1 MEEIE
6 GYGLPEDPFEDDDE
20 EELLI
25 VKKITDMMEYAYL
38 ALAQFP
44 RSEAI
49 VADVKRCM
57 DRLLE
62 RAIEANKK
70 YFKKNTLQDMDV
82 ELAKLKK
89 YIRLTY
95 RLKFLPFNKYK
106 KLDGED
112 ERDRTNAGWMDKEY
126 EKIIF

>member
-6 GYGLPEDPFEDDDE
+6 GYGLPEDPDDD

-44 RSEAI
+44 RSEKQAM
-49 VADVKRCM
+49 VADIKRCI

-70 YFKKNTLQDMDV
+70 YFKKNTLQEMDV

-89 YIRLTY
+89 YIRLAY
-95 RLKFLPFNKYK
+95 RLKFLPFKKYK
-106 KLDGED
+106 NWTEKTKEIGRMLG
-112 ERDRTNAGWMDKEY
+112 GWIKSA
-126 EKIIF
+126 KR

>member
-6 GYGLPEDPFEDDDE
+6 GYGLPEDPDDE

-44 RSEAI
+44 RSEKPAMG
-49 VADVKRCM
+49 ADIKRCM

-70 YFKKNTLQDMDV
+70 YYKKNTLQEMDV

-89 YIRLTY
+89 YIRLAY
-95 RLKFLPFNKYK
+95 RLKFLPYK
-106 KLDGED
+106 KYRNWTEKTKEIGRMLG
-112 ERDRTNAGWMDKEY
+112 GWIKST
-126 EKIIF
+126 KR

>member
-44 RSEAI
+44 RSEKQAI

-62 RAIEANKK
+62 RAIEGNKK

-106 KLDGED
+106 NWTEKTKEIGRMLG
-112 ERDRTNAGWMDKEY
+112 GWIKST
-126 EKIIF
+126 KK

>member
-1 MEEIE
+1 MKEIE
-6 GYGLPEDPFEDDDE
+6 GYGLPEDPDDE

-44 RSEAI
+44 RSEKQAI
-49 VADVKRCM
+49 VADIKRCM

-70 YFKKNTLQDMDV
+70 YYKKNTLQDMDV

-89 YIRLTY
+89 YIRLAY
-95 RLKFLPFNKYK
+95 RLKFLPYKKYK
-106 KLDGED
+106 NWTAKTKEIGRMLG
-112 ERDRTNAGWMDKEY
+112 GWIKST
-126 EKIIF
+126 KR

>member
-6 GYGLPEDPFEDDDE
+6 GYGLPEDPDDE

-44 RSEAI
+44 RSEKQAL
-49 VADVKRCM
+49 VADMKRCM
-57 DRLLE
+57 DCLLE

-70 YFKKNTLQDMDV
+70 YYKKNTLQDMDV

-89 YIRLTY
+89 YIRLAY
-95 RLKFLPFNKYK
+95 RLRFLPYK
-106 KLDGED
+106 KYRNWTEKTKEIGRMLG
-112 ERDRTNAGWMDKEY
+112 GWIKST
-126 EKIIF
+126 KR

>member
-6 GYGLPEDPFEDDDE
+6 GYGLPEDPDDD

-44 RSEAI
+44 RSEKQAM
-49 VADVKRCM
+49 VADIKRCI

-89 YIRLTY
+89 YIRLAY
-95 RLKFLPFNKYK
+95 RLKFLPYKKYK
-106 KLDGED
+106 IWTEKTKEIGRMLG
-112 ERDRTNAGWMDKEY
+112 GWIKST
-126 EKIIF
+126 KK

>member
-6 GYGLPEDPFEDDDE
+6 GYGLPEDPDDE

-25 VKKITDMMEYAYL
+25 VKKITEMMEYAYL

-44 RSEAI
+44 RSEKQAM
-49 VADVKRCM
+49 VADIKRCI

-70 YFKKNTLQDMDV
+70 YFKKNTLQEMDV

-89 YIRLTY
+89 YIRLAY
-95 RLKFLPFNKYK
+95 RLKFLPYKKYK
-106 KLDGED
+106 NWTAMTKEIGRMLG
-112 ERDRTNAGWMDKEY
+112 GWIKST
-126 EKIIF
+126 KR

>member
-1 MEEIE
+1 
-6 GYGLPEDPFEDDDE
+6 
-20 EELLI
+20 
-25 VKKITDMMEYAYL
+25 MEYAYL

-44 RSEAI
+44 RSEKQAI

-70 YFKKNTLQDMDV
+70 YYKKNTLQEMDV

-95 RLKFLPFNKYK
+95 RLKFLPFKKYRIWTEK
-106 KLDGED
+106 TKEIGRMLG
-112 ERDRTNAGWMDKEY
+112 GWIKS
-126 EKIIF
+126 IRR

>member
-1 MEEIE
+1 MTMEEVE
-6 GYGLPEDPFEDDDE
+6 GYGLPEDPDDE

-25 VKKITDMMEYAYL
+25 VKKIFDMMEYAYL

-44 RSEAI
+44 RSEKQAI

-70 YFKKNTLQDMDV
+70 YYKKNTLQEMDV

-95 RLKFLPFNKYK
+95 RLKFLPFKKYK
-106 KLDGED
+106 IWTEKTKEIGRMLG
-112 ERDRTNAGWMDKEY
+112 GWIKSTRR
-126 EKIIF
+126 

>member
-6 GYGLPEDPFEDDDE
+6 GYGLPEDPDDDD

-44 RSEAI
+44 RSEKNGI
-49 VADVKRCM
+49 VIDMKRCI

-70 YFKKNTLQDMDV
+70 YFKKNTL
-82 ELAKLKK
+82 
-89 YIRLTY
+89 
-95 RLKFLPFNKYK
+95 
-106 KLDGED
+106 
-112 ERDRTNAGWMDKEY
+112 
-126 EKIIF
+126 

>member
-6 GYGLPEDPFEDDDE
+6 GYGLPEDPDDD

-44 RSEAI
+44 RSEKNGI
-49 VADVKRCM
+49 VIDMKRCI

-70 YFKKNTLQDMDV
+70 YFKKNTLQEMDV

-89 YIRLTY
+89 YIRLAY
-95 RLKFLPFNKYK
+95 RLKFLPFKKYK
-106 KLDGED
+106 NWTEMTKEIGRMLG
-112 ERDRTNAGWMDKEY
+112 GWIKST
-126 EKIIF
+126 KR

>member
-1 MEEIE
+1 MEEVE
-6 GYGLPEDPFEDDDE
+6 NRGLPEDPDDE

-44 RSEAI
+44 RSEKQAI
-49 VADVKRCM
+49 VADIKRCM

-70 YFKKNTLQDMDV
+70 Y
-82 ELAKLKK
+82 
-89 YIRLTY
+89 
-95 RLKFLPFNKYK
+95 YK
-106 KLDGED
+106 
-112 ERDRTNAGWMDKEY
+112 R
-126 EKIIF
+126 IS

>member
-1 MEEIE
+1 MEEIK
-6 GYGLPEDPFEDDDE
+6 YHGLPEDPDDE

-25 VKKITDMMEYAYL
+25 VKKIFDMMEYAYL

-44 RSEAI
+44 RSEKQAI
-49 VADVKRCM
+49 VADIKRCM

-62 RAIEANKK
+62 RAIEANKNTTK
-70 YFKKNTLQDMDV
+70 EYYKKDV

-95 RLKFLPFNKYK
+95 RLKFLPFKKYK
-106 KLDGED
+106 IWTEKTKEIGRMLG
-112 ERDRTNAGWMDKEY
+112 GWIKSTRR
-126 EKIIF
+126 

>member
-1 MEEIE
+1 MEEVE
-6 GYGLPEDPFEDDDE
+6 GYGLPEDPDDE

-25 VKKITDMMEYAYL
+25 VKKIFDMMEYAYL
-38 ALAQFP
+38 ALVQFP
-44 RSEAI
+44 RSEKQAI

-70 YFKKNTLQDMDV
+70 YYKKNTLQEMDV

-95 RLKFLPFNKYK
+95 RLKFLPPKKYRIWTEK
-106 KLDGED
+106 TKEIGRMLG
-112 ERDRTNAGWMDKEY
+112 GWIKST
-126 EKIIF
+126 KR

>member
-6 GYGLPEDPFEDDDE
+6 GYGLPEDPDDE

-44 RSEAI
+44 RSEKQAM
-49 VADVKRCM
+49 VADIKRCI

-70 YFKKNTLQDMDV
+70 YFKKNTLQEMDV

-89 YIRLTY
+89 YIRLAY
-95 RLKFLPFNKYK
+95 RLKFLPYK
-106 KLDGED
+106 KYNNWTAMTKEIGRMLG
-112 ERDRTNAGWMDKEY
+112 GWIKST
-126 EKIIF
+126 KR

>member
-6 GYGLPEDPFEDDDE
+6 GYGLPEDPDDD

-44 RSEAI
+44 RSEKQAM
-49 VADVKRCM
+49 VADIKRCI

-70 YFKKNTLQDMDV
+70 YFKKNTLQEMDV

-89 YIRLTY
+89 YIRLAY
-95 RLKFLPFNKYK
+95 RLKFLPFKKYK
-106 KLDGED
+106 NWTEMTKEIGRMLG
-112 ERDRTNAGWMDKEY
+112 GWIKST
-126 EKIIF
+126 KR